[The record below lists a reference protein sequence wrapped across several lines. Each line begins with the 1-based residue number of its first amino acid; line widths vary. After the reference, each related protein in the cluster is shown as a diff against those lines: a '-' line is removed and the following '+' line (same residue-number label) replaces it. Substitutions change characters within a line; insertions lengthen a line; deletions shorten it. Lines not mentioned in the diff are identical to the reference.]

1 MTECP
6 LPKKVAAPARPQKW
20 RLCPAH
26 RAWVWKH
33 HCSVPGCATLPVECA
48 HIRIGTDGGIALKP
62 SDRWIISLCA
72 GHHGEQ
78 HQLGERRFQTKY
90 RFDLIALAK
99 EFARKSPHFVKLN
112 SSQRDK

>member
-6 LPKKVAAPARPQKW
+6 LPKKVVKSDRPRVW
-20 RLCPAH
+20 RVCPAH
-26 RAWVWKH
+26 RAWIRKH
-33 HCSVPGCATLPVECA
+33 HCSVPACQTLPVECA

-72 GHHGEQ
+72 EHHREQ

-90 RFDLIALAK
+90 RLDLVGLAR
-99 EFARKSPHFVKLN
+99 EFARKSPHFAKLIG
-112 SSQRDK
+112 S